1 MPGAAILTAAPDQ
14 GSLSLFGRN
23 RVHGPALALAREHEA
38 LVALL
43 RDLRALSAVSA
54 DALRPEIG
62 QESTRLAFYVG
73 AHVPGIG
80 AGHQGRIH
88 DLGDVGAPFVL
99 RLRARLNRC
108 KLVPSHVGDAFGDP
122 LDMLLYRDRHV
133 RQHRGALRAGDR
145 EQVGVAGDR
154 QAEIG
159 LRAVLPHSCASA
171 LPSRPLMARF
181 FSGPVIASKPVA
193 MTMMSSGYSLPP
205 ARMPFGVIS
214 SIGPSV
220 LASTSATF
228 FLLKVSK

>member
-1 MPGAAILTAAPDQ
+1 MPGAAILNAAPDQ

-108 KLVPSHVGDAFGDP
+108 KLVPSHVRDAFGDP
-122 LDMLLYRDRHV
+122 LDMLLYRDRHGPH
-133 RQHRGALRAGDR
+133 QRGALPAGHR
-145 EQVGVAGDR
+145 EQVGVAGAR
-154 QAEIG
+154 HLRIG
-159 LRAVLPHSCASA
+159 LRAVLP
-171 LPSRPLMARF
+171 LLRPRPA
-181 FSGPVIASKPVA
+181 VA
-193 MTMMSSGYSLPP
+193 PP
-205 ARMPFGVIS
+205 DAY
-214 SIGPSV
+214 V
-220 LASTSATF
+220 LHRT
-228 FLLKVSK
+228 